1 MTSGGAPARA
11 TAAAPS
17 LACTRA
23 SAPNSARELQLGVTS
38 TDGNHGGP
46 EMLADLDR
54 VAADSAGPDDRE
66 GFARLQPGDPG
77 QCVERRG
84 QSVGGHCDLRGVH
97 LGHDRYQGVQ
107 GSDDVIGKRSVGV
120 DAHPRDVGT
129 KILQSAPIPGGVGR
143 AADVVEGDLHS
154 HPVLVGVV
162 PDRHHTSRRFVSGND
177 GELVRTE
184 TSLLQEDIGTAHST
198 CLDADECFGRFG
210 RAQRLGCADERRIHR
225 SQNECASLVDVGP
238 VHNEYCNGGLGCQ
251 QSFPGTFPGAGVK
264 RSVAVVHP
272 YWDFWE
278 HSVPGSFRADREE
291 LLRVVSAALADEFT
305 VLASVLVS
313 NSAEAANAASDCL
326 GADAVVLLSTMAA
339 PAATSMALLDRLP
352 NKPVVVWAFHEQRTL
367 PPDFSHSDITT
378 RGATVGAPMIVSALA
393 RAGRRSDV
401 VMTTLEEMDPALL
414 AIRCAAAAGSL
425 RGAKVLRIGSP
436 MPGYTSVIAGDDELA
451 GLGITGVVVD
461 PAELASRARSISTET
476 LAGLRDAVEEEFD
489 VDPAVSGQAVDRS
502 LRVEAASPV

>member
-1 MTSGGAPARA
+1 M
-11 TAAAPS
+11 
-17 LACTRA
+17 
-23 SAPNSARELQLGVTS
+23 
-38 TDGNHGGP
+38 
-46 EMLADLDR
+46 
-54 VAADSAGPDDRE
+54 
-66 GFARLQPGDPG
+66 
-77 QCVERRG
+77 
-84 QSVGGHCDLRGVH
+84 
-97 LGHDRYQGVQ
+97 
-107 GSDDVIGKRSVGV
+107 
-120 DAHPRDVGT
+120 
-129 KILQSAPIPGGVGR
+129 
-143 AADVVEGDLHS
+143 
-154 HPVLVGVV
+154 
-162 PDRHHTSRRFVSGND
+162 
-177 GELVRTE
+177 
-184 TSLLQEDIGTAHST
+184 
-198 CLDADECFGRFG
+198 
-210 RAQRLGCADERRIHR
+210 
-225 SQNECASLVDVGP
+225 
-238 VHNEYCNGGLGCQ
+238 
-251 QSFPGTFPGAGVK
+251 K

-502 LRVEAASPV
+502 LRVEAALSGLITETGATAGALNCHVPELRFSTDIGVAPCLALGRLTTAGIPWTCSGDVVTAIAMLTVQSLGLPTLYHEIEAVDYEIDEVVLANTGEHDLRLCGSSRPILAPDSWYTGDPLPSACALFSIPPSAASLVGFAPLDGLRWIVADGEFTGSSYPRTGTPNAGFRFASGHVSGAWPRWLQSGVVHHSAATNAHLGDAVSRIAFP